1 MSSLQHQLRRQWLM
15 SLLAITLPLL
25 LLVDLGVRQ
34 LTQHYVLNRLDHDAD
49 SLIAAI
55 EVGPDGRWQV
65 NEQRL
70 GSLFQRV
77 YSGHYYAIHSA
88 DGQMQLSR
96 SLWDR
101 QPPDFDQHFELTP
114 GQQRS
119 WQQNGAL
126 GDQVWLNLARQLEID
141 GQSFS
146 LWVAEDISDLQA
158 TLNRYR
164 LLALLLL
171 AAAVTLLLLWQRR
184 QLQQVFAQL
193 RPLQRH
199 LQQLQQGERQDL
211 TDVRTSYPQEIQP
224 LAAELD
230 HLLQRLQQRIQR
242 SRNALGNLAH
252 TMKHPL
258 QQLQLLAEQLSPDQQ
273 AEQVQALRQLQQL
286 TEREL
291 QRARIVG
298 MPSPGRQTQL
308 DDELPALQ
316 HILQQLYPQAELRF
330 AYAPGLVM
338 PHDRDDMLELL
349 GNLLDNACKYGAGKD
364 GTRQVQLSVGL
375 SNEKGAEWQLDVRD
389 QGDGIAAQQRDYLLQ
404 RGTRLDEHGEH
415 LGSGLGLAMVVDIV
429 ASYGGRL
436 QLLDNEPHGLHVSVT
451 LPALSDRE

>member
-34 LTQHYVLNRLDHDAD
+34 LTQHYVLNRLDHDAKG
-49 SLIAAI
+49 LIAAI
-55 EVGPDGRWQV
+55 EVDPDGRWQI

-70 GSLFQRV
+70 GGLFQRV
-77 YSGHYYAIHSA
+77 YSGHYYAILSA
-88 DGQMQLSR
+88 DGQMQVSR

-101 QPPDFDQHFELTP
+101 QPPAFDLVQGE
-114 GQQRS
+114 QRS

-141 GQSFS
+141 GQTFT

-171 AAAVTLLLLWQRR
+171 AAAVILLLLWQRR
-184 QLQQVFAQL
+184 QLRQVFAQL

-211 TDVRTSYPQEIQP
+211 SDVRTSYPQEIQP

-258 QQLQLLAEQLSPDQQ
+258 QQLQLLAEQLNPEQQ

-308 DDELPALQ
+308 DDELPVLQ
-316 HILQQLYPQAELRF
+316 HILQQLYPQVELPF
-330 AYAPGLVM
+330 TYAPGLVM

-349 GNLLDNACKYGAGKD
+349 GNLLDNACKYGARKD
-364 GTRQVQLSVGL
+364 GTGQVQLSVGL

-389 QGDGIAAQQRDYLLQ
+389 QGDGIDAQQRDYLLQ

-415 LGSGLGLAMVVDIV
+415 VGSGLGLAMVADIV
-429 ASYGGRL
+429 ASYDGRL